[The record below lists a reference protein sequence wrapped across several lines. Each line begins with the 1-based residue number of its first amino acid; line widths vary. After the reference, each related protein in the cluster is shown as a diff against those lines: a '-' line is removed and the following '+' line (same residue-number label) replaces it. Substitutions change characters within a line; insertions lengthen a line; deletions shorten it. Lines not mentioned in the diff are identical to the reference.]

1 MNVFAIILYV
11 MFLIWVIEGRR
22 ERRKS
27 LVDASVHLSTNIC
40 GDGRRFQNS
49 VGPLQNVIGPLLVF
63 LGGLT
68 SCESLLL
75 I

>member
-1 MNVFAIILYV
+1 MNVFAILLYV

-22 ERRKS
+22 ERRS

-40 GDGRRFQNS
+40 GDGRRFQNALS
-49 VGPLQNVIGPLLVF
+49 PLLVF
-63 LGGLT
+63 LGGIT
-68 SCESLLL
+68 SCESHLL